1 MKRIAL
7 YCMIGWMVAV
17 TAAIH
22 ARDIQTDIPVVELD
36 YDTLS
41 TDTFFVAQMRLITPC
56 DTTIR
61 IDTIIHPDSIIQI
74 LDTIFQPDSIIR
86 VDTIFHSDSII
97 HVDTIIQPDSIIYV
111 DTIIQMDTTIIEPD
125 TLIHVDT
132 LVVQDTLIH
141 IDTLVVQD
149 TLIHVDT
156 LMVTDTIPVIDTTFV
171 TDTLRYMDTLVVV
184 DTITHDTLRL
194 HALIRHRG
202 SSSLKYRKQSYAI
215 KLLDS
220 VGAKLDTSLLG
231 LREDNYWIL
240 DAMASDKA
248 RMRNRVAYDLWL
260 DFSTK
265 PHYYD
270 KEPELINGSNGQF
283 VEVNANGNYR
293 GLYCLM
299 ERVDRKQL
307 KLKKMKDGEVRGILY
322 KSVNWKNGFF
332 SAALDPYDL
341 HSETWGCYEI
351 QFPDTAGYV
360 PWQPLYDAM
369 EFAGKSDDELYM
381 QQVALRYDLPVFMDL
396 YLFYAVLSARDCM
409 GKNTFLSY
417 YNIPKDSMLVPTP
430 WDMDHSFGRMYN
442 GNEEDSRKA
451 FTGWAPK
458 LYTRL
463 ERLDPTYTAT
473 LNARYAALRHE
484 EFDARRLKERF
495 AQYFDLFRQ
504 TGVDK
509 REERRWSGVNSID
522 LDFEAEELYIYNWLD
537 QRLAYCD
544 SIFNYV
550 SEVTTALTEE
560 VEPSTA
566 MNTEPTA
573 VTNQL
578 INGHLYLRK
587 VEQLY
592 DLQGRRVK

>member
-1 MKRIAL
+1 
-7 YCMIGWMVAV
+7 
-17 TAAIH
+17 
-22 ARDIQTDIPVVELD
+22 
-36 YDTLS
+36 
-41 TDTFFVAQMRLITPC
+41 
-56 DTTIR
+56 
-61 IDTIIHPDSIIQI
+61 
-74 LDTIFQPDSIIR
+74 
-86 VDTIFHSDSII
+86 
-97 HVDTIIQPDSIIYV
+97 
-111 DTIIQMDTTIIEPD
+111 
-125 TLIHVDT
+125 
-132 LVVQDTLIH
+132 
-141 IDTLVVQD
+141 
-149 TLIHVDT
+149 
-156 LMVTDTIPVIDTTFV
+156 
-171 TDTLRYMDTLVVV
+171 
-184 DTITHDTLRL
+184 
-194 HALIRHRG
+194 
-202 SSSLKYRKQSYAI
+202 
-215 KLLDS
+215 
-220 VGAKLDTSLLG
+220 
-231 LREDNYWIL
+231 
-240 DAMASDKA
+240 
-248 RMRNRVAYDLWL
+248 
-260 DFSTK
+260 
-265 PHYYD
+265 
-270 KEPELINGSNGQF
+270 
-283 VEVNANGNYR
+283 VNANGNYR

-341 HSETWGCYEI
+341 QSETWGCYEI

-396 YLFYAVLSARDCM
+396 YLFYALLSARDCM

-463 ERLDPTYTAT
+463 ERLDPTYTVT

-484 EFDARRLKERF
+484 EFDARRLKQRF
-495 AQYFDLFRQ
+495 AQYFELFRQ

-522 LDFEAEELYIYNWLD
+522 LDFAAEELYIYEWID

-544 SIFNYV
+544 SIFDYV
-550 SEVTTALTEE
+550 SEVTTALPKE
-560 VEPSTA
+560 VNPSTA
-566 MNTEPTA
+566 MDTEPTT
-573 VTNQL
+573 VTKQL

-587 VEQLY
+587 GEQLY